1 MQTRGYLPHK
11 RNLRNMKIDKKL
23 TQGILN
29 WTLKNNKQPYF
40 VNPGHSSAGRCVGVP
55 NMEKMY
61 NFYYST
67 GFPIHDLI
75 RIDELIVKKYKL
87 ENCFKEGVFGIFLSY
102 SEKGHI
108 VQKHKDPVNIAD
120 HHVVRFNF
128 FLSKP
133 EEGGLSIIN
142 REVVNV
148 DENEVFICE
157 ASNYFHT
164 SQEVKGD
171 KPRIV
176 LSFGYYLNNQELK
189 NIRENDYR

>member
-1 MQTRGYLPHK
+1 
-11 RNLRNMKIDKKL
+11 MKIDKKL

-29 WTLKNNKQPYF
+29 WTLKNHKQPYF
-40 VNPGHSSAGRCVGVP
+40 VDPGHGSAGRCVGVP

-75 RIDELIVKKYKL
+75 KIDELIVKKYKL
-87 ENCFKEGVFGIFLSY
+87 EDSMKELVFGIFLSY
-102 SEKGHI
+102 SEKGH
-108 VQKHKDPVNIAD
+108 VVAKHKDPNNIAD

-128 FLSKP
+128 LLSKP
-133 EEGGLSIIN
+133 DKGGLAIIN
-142 REVVNV
+142 REVIDV

-164 SQEVKGD
+164 SQEVEGD
-171 KPRIV
+171 KPRIM
-176 LSFGYYLNNQELK
+176 LSFGYYLNNQQLK
-189 NIRENDYR
+189 YIRENDYR